1 MEWRLDHG
9 ALVTIDAGDVLVATK
24 RDRFA
29 SACPASGRHPHEAMS
44 ALEIGAPDQ
53 DAANTGGAD
62 FGEGDLLT
70 EMADQIVFLRLSGA
84 N

>member
-1 MEWRLDHG
+1 
-9 ALVTIDAGDVLVATK
+9 
-24 RDRFA
+24 
-29 SACPASGRHPHEAMS
+29 MS